1 MKKKTAAITLGTIL
15 ALAGGFYL
23 GSGVQA
29 GNREVGGDMVPG
41 VRITLSENQTQ
52 DLEKKPCPNAKKDKG
67 KDDSRKAEGQDADK
81 PLPPVIP
88 RIAPDEGC

>member
-1 MKKKTAAITLGTIL
+1 MKTKTAAITLGTIL

-29 GNREVGGDMVPG
+29 GNCDIGGDVGPG
-41 VRITLSENQTQ
+41 VKITLAENQTK
-52 DLEKKPCPNAKKDKG
+52 DTEKKPCPNTKEDKG
-67 KDDSRKAEGQDADK
+67 KDDSQKAEGQDAKK
-81 PLPPVIP
+81 PSPPVIP